1 MSIRVNRPG
10 LLTTIQDLGR
20 YGLQQFGVIVSGAM
34 DPLALRI
41 SNLLV
46 GNEQHEAA
54 LEITLSG
61 PALLFDRE
69 ALIAI
74 TGADLSAVIDGQAVP
89 LWRPIFVRQ
98 GSLLKFGSPIRGCR
112 AYVSVAGGF
121 DVPLVMHSRST
132 YLRARLGGFEGR
144 PLQTGDVLNLRAASR
159 FATQQMK
166 RMSEKDSKHPFVATD
181 WFAGLDLAE
190 YSDDPTIRVMSGGQ
204 NDWFEDESRE
214 AFVSESFRITQ
225 QSDRMG
231 YRLAGPTLR
240 FIQPR
245 ELVSEAVTVG
255 TVQVPPEGQP
265 IILMADRPTTGGYA
279 KIAQIATVDIP
290 VLAQVKPGAQIRFLT
305 ISVEE
310 SQELYRSREA
320 MIRRLGCG
328 IAQMNIDKQ

>member
-1 MSIRVNRPG
+1 MSIRVIRPG

-20 YGLQQFGVIVSGAM
+20 YGSQQFGVIVSGAM

-46 GNEQHEAA
+46 GNEQYDAV

-61 PALLFDRE
+61 PALLFEQD

-74 TGADLSAVIDGQAVP
+74 TGAHLSAAINGQAVP
-89 LWRPIFVRQ
+89 LWRPNWVRQ
-98 GSLLKFGSPIRGCR
+98 GSLLEFGAPISGCR
-112 AYVSVAGGF
+112 AYLSVAGGF

-132 YLRARLGGFEGR
+132 YLRARLGGFDGR
-144 PLQTGDVLNLRAASR
+144 PLQTGDLLNLRSASS
-159 FATQQMK
+159 FVSQQLQS
-166 RMSEKDSKHPFVATD
+166 MSERGSGRPFVATD
-181 WFAGLDLAE
+181 WFAGLDLAD
-190 YSDDPTIRVMSGGQ
+190 YTDNPTIRVITGGQ
-204 NDWFEDESRE
+204 YDWFDDASRE
-214 AFVSESFRITQ
+214 TFVSEPFSITS

-245 ELVSEAVTVG
+245 ELISEAVTMG

-279 KIAQIATVDIP
+279 KIAQVATVDLP
-290 VLAQVKPGAQIRFLT
+290 ALAQLKPGAKIRFLM

-310 SQELYRSREA
+310 AQELYRSREA
-320 MIRRLGCG
+320 MMRRLGAG
-328 IAQMNIDKQ
+328 IAQMNF

>member
-1 MSIRVNRPG
+1 MSIRVIRPG

-46 GNEQHEAA
+46 GNAPSEAA

-61 PALLFDRE
+61 PALLFERD

-74 TGADLSAVIDGQAVP
+74 TGGDLSAVFDGQSVP
-89 LWRPIFVRQ
+89 LWRPILVRQ
-98 GSLLKFGSPIRGCR
+98 GCVLEFRSPRRGCR
-112 AYVSVAGGF
+112 AYLSVAGGF
-121 DVPLVMHSRST
+121 DVPLVMNSHST
-132 YLRARLGGFEGR
+132 YLRAQLGGFNGR
-144 PLQTGDVLNLRAASR
+144 PLQAGDVVNFRSASES
-159 FATQQMK
+159 ATQQLRK
-166 RMSEKDSKHPFVATD
+166 LSERLSERPFVATD

-190 YSDDPTIRVMSGGQ
+190 YADDPTIRVMSGGQ
-204 NDWFEDESRE
+204 YDWFNKESRE
-214 AFVSESFRITQ
+214 ALVSEPFRITK

-231 YRLAGPTLR
+231 YRLTGPTLQI
-240 FIQPR
+240 IQPR
-245 ELVSEAVTVG
+245 ELISEAVTMG

-279 KIAQIATVDIP
+279 KIAQVATVDLP
-290 VLAQVKPGAQIRFLT
+290 VLAQLKPGAQIRFLS

-310 SQELYRSREA
+310 AQELYRSREA
-320 MIRRLGCG
+320 MIRRLECG
-328 IAQMNIDKQ
+328 IAQMNL

>member
-20 YGLQQFGVIVSGAM
+20 YGLQQYGVIVSGAM

-61 PALLFDRE
+61 PALLFERDT
-69 ALIAI
+69 LIAI
-74 TGADLSAVIDGQAVP
+74 TGADLSAVIDGQRVP
-89 LWRPIFVRQ
+89 LWRPIFVKQ
-98 GSLLKFGSPIRGCR
+98 GSLLEFGSPIRGSR
-112 AYVSVAGGF
+112 AYMSVAGGF
-121 DVPLVMHSRST
+121 DVPLVMQSRST
-132 YLRARLGGFEGR
+132 YLRAGVGGFKGR
-144 PLQTGDVLNLRAASR
+144 PLQTGDVLHLRSASR
-159 FATQQMK
+159 FATRQLK
-166 RMSEKDSKHPFVATD
+166 RMSEKDSERPFVATT
-181 WFAGLDLAE
+181 WFAGLDLAT
-190 YSDDPTIRVMSGGQ
+190 YADDPTIRVISGGQ
-204 NDWFEDESRE
+204 NDWFDDESRE
-214 AFVSESFRITQ
+214 AFVSEPFRVTK

-255 TVQVPPEGQP
+255 TIQVPPEGQP

-279 KIAQIATVDIP
+279 KIAQVATVDIP
-290 VLAQVKPGAQIRFLT
+290 VLAQLKPGAQIRFLT
-305 ISVEE
+305 ISVEGA
-310 SQELYRSREA
+310 QELYRSRES
-320 MIRRLGCG
+320 IIQRLGCG
-328 IAQMNIDKQ
+328 IAQMNIEKQ